1 MFAVVL
7 DKCVDVSVRAPNSAP
22 EPGTSELRTQR
33 ARNNLTVA
41 VKTNSGAGACRNIV
55 NSESGLTHC
64 PDPIAT
70 ESPTKKAVNAPK
82 GPS

>member
-41 VKTNSGAGACRNIV
+41 VKTIALAGARRNIV
-55 NSESGLTHC
+55 NSESGIYAGL
-64 PDPIAT
+64 DPSA
-70 ESPTKKAVNAPK
+70 
-82 GPS
+82 G